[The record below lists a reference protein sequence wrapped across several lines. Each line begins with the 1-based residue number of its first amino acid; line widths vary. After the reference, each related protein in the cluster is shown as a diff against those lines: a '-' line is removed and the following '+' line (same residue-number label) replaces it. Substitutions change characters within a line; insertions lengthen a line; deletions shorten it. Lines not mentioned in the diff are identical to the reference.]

1 MISQEQCAN
10 KVQRHGKFPNEWKAL
25 GVGLRI
31 GMIQIIILAY
41 SLIYSFYKYNNWDIF
56 NY

>member
-25 GVGLRI
+25 CVGLRI